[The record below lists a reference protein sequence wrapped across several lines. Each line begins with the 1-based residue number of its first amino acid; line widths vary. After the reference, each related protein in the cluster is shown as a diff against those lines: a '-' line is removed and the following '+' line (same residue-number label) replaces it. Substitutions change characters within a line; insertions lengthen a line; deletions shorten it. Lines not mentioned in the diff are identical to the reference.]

1 MLGAADERTLDLRE
15 VVSVMS
21 ARPVVL
27 AGVVAILFL
36 LVCGAAFAA
45 KTYRDPAGDA
55 KLSPDMTS
63 VKVSNTATKVMFRVS
78 FTKAPPLRLSRPK
91 GWVDMLFIGIDVPP
105 LGPKPTSDGEWRG
118 MDFIGGFHGP
128 DKVGVLMRTSEG
140 SDEENVVARFK
151 VVTRGAALTFSI
163 PRRAIGSPKWFT
175 FNIVTAREWSNED
188 AEPAGAKAD
197 YAPNRGSFR
206 YQFSKAAT

>member
-1 MLGAADERTLDLRE
+1 
-15 VVSVMS
+15 MS

-27 AGVVAILFL
+27 VSVVAVFF

-63 VKVSNTATKVMFRVS
+63 VKVSNTATKVVFRGS
-78 FTKAPPLRLSRPK
+78 FTKAPPLRRSRSK
-91 GWVDMLFIGIDVPP
+91 GWVDMLLFGIDVPP
-105 LGPKPTSDGEWRG
+105 LGPKPTPGGEWRG
-118 MDFIGGFHGP
+118 MDFVGGFHGP
-128 DKVGVLMRTSEG
+128 DKVGVLMRTGEG

-151 VVTRGAALTFSI
+151 VVTRGATLTFSV
-163 PRRAIGSPKWFT
+163 PRRAIGGPKWFT
-175 FNIVTAREWSNED
+175 FNIITAREWGNEA

-206 YQFSKAAT
+206 YQLSKAAT